1 MNDPGL
7 DEPATEAAQ
16 DVNNRVHAED
26 DQAEQEEREYL
37 DPTSPLIAGT
47 FGPIANGFSICAL
60 VEKWRVYIP
69 PGSDEG
75 HGSKITDPKWL
86 IAVNS
91 VSLVFA
97 LSANISLLLN
107 MSRRLT
113 FEIAQPITIIG
124 FYLAGFLLMALVAVA
139 SSSVF
144 RIQPMEEHALSQA
157 FYYAIIAAGIYFII
171 ASLMAFTAFGAY
183 KGHYAREFRL
193 TASQRTLMLQTI
205 AFMVYLLVGA
215 LIFSYVEN
223 WMFLDAVFWANF
235 TLLTI
240 GFGGEFVP
248 KTHTGR
254 SLLIPY
260 AIGGLVTV
268 GLVIGSIRS
277 LILEH
282 GKQKMAA
289 RFMEVKRQKV
299 LDSIDGDTHT
309 IRISIFE
316 KVNFSSKGL
325 TEAQRREQEF
335 RIMRR
340 VQTLSER
347 KRRYTALALSTTA
360 ALLLWFLGALVFMY
374 SEKPQGF
381 TYFVALYYAY
391 VSLLTIGYGDYVVQ
405 SNAGKAFMVF
415 WSLLAVPTLTIL
427 ISNMGDTVIKA
438 FKDFTIWLGSLT
450 VLPDEEG
457 LSAALKVGWRRIK
470 FGKIGEEERVGY
482 HEGPISP
489 NEQRTNDRLA
499 AYLEEEEL
507 GKAQEA
513 DEHGDYLERDIR
525 FYHFVLAKEVRKLM
539 KDVESSSSKQY
550 EYHEWQYYLRLIGQ
564 DEDDASK
571 HRRPKANAHH
581 DDGEAP
587 DIGSADDG
595 KKLAWSWLGIRSPLM
610 GNQSEPQWLLQ
621 RLAMK
626 LESEMRKMSSP
637 DEEVRKTE
645 PPISMAELRKRK
657 GSGKTSDDAHTLQV
671 DVEAS
676 TVDRRAKKED

>member
-7 DEPATEAAQ
+7 DEPAGEAAQ
-16 DVNNRVHAED
+16 DINDRVQAED
-26 DQAEQEEREYL
+26 EQAEQEEREYL
-37 DPTSPLIAGT
+37 DPRT
-47 FGPIANGFSICAL
+47 FGPVANGFSICAL

-97 LSANISLLLN
+97 LSANISLLLT

-124 FYLAGFLLMALVAVA
+124 FYLAGFLLMALVGVA

-144 RIQPMEEHALSQA
+144 RIQPMEEHALGQA

-205 AFMVYLLVGA
+205 AFMVYLLLGA
-215 LIFSYVEN
+215 LIFSYVEG

-299 LDSIDGDTHT
+299 LKSIDGETHT

-316 KVNFSSKGL
+316 KVEFSSKGL

-340 VQTLSER
+340 VQILSER

-381 TYFVALYYAY
+381 SYFVALYYAY

-438 FKDFTIWLGSLT
+438 FKDFTIWLGSLI

-457 LSAALKVGWRRIK
+457 LSAALKVGWTRIK
-470 FGKIGEEERVGY
+470 SGKIGEEEKADN
-482 HEGPISP
+482 HEGPA
-489 NEQRTNDRLA
+489 EQRMQDRLA
-499 AYLEEEEL
+499 AYIEEEEL
-507 GKAQEA
+507 GRAQEA
-513 DEHGDYLERDIR
+513 GEHGDYLERDIR

-564 DEDDASK
+564 DENDASK
-571 HRRPKANAHH
+571 HRQPKANTHH

-595 KKLAWSWLGIRSPLM
+595 KRLAWSWLGIRSPLM

-626 LESEMRKMSSP
+626 LESEMRKMSSS
-637 DEEVRKTE
+637 DEKIRKAK

-657 GSGKTSDDAHTLQV
+657 SSGKTSEDTHTLQEHV
-671 DVEAS
+671 KATAINRQATKQV
-676 TVDRRAKKED
+676 